1 MWNDPRPT
9 HLQVNLKAIRHNYRY
24 ITRYVAPKIVIPVVK
39 ADAYGHGA
47 VEVVGTLMKEGVT
60 LVAVSLVEEALQLR
74 SHYKDLDILLMG
86 PTLPHALKEAAD
98 HNFIVTIYDD
108 SMIRALKA
116 LNDPIRVH
124 LKVDT
129 GMHRLGFL
137 QSQVSDAYESL
148 KSLPHVHLEGLYT
161 HFATAENQDDLYH
174 QQRQA
179 FHEIIQQ
186 TPSLGLIHA
195 ANTEATLHDE
205 KDDPYTTHV
214 RVGLGLYG
222 VCSEPHKHDLNPT
235 LTWHTQVA
243 AIKPITPGS
252 KVGYGGTFKSKTHE
266 KIALLPVGYADG
278 LWRAHQ
284 NYAVSIR
291 ETPYPIVGRISMD
304 QTTVLVDD
312 QVNIYDAVILLG
324 APHCTIYDLAKRVDT
339 IPYEIF
345 TSLSKRVPRNYIE

>member
-9 HLQVNLKAIRHNYRY
+9 HLQINLKAIRHNYRY
-24 ITRYVAPKIVIPVVK
+24 LSRYVTPKVVIPVVK

-47 VEVVGTLMKEGVT
+47 VEVVGALIKEDVKI
-60 LVAVSLVEEALQLR
+60 VAVSLVEEALELR
-74 SHYKDLDILLMG
+74 AHYKNLDILLMG
-86 PTLPHALKEAAD
+86 PTLPHALKEAAH
-98 HNFIVTIYDD
+98 HNFIVTIYDE
-108 SMIRALKA
+108 SMIRALKTF
-116 LNDPIRVH
+116 DEPIRVH

-137 QSQVSDAYESL
+137 TSQALTAYETL
-148 KSLPHVHLEGLYT
+148 TSLPNVRLEGLYT
-161 HFATAENQDDLYH
+161 HFATADTQDDLYV
-174 QQRQA
+174 QQRKS
-179 FHEIIQQ
+179 FHDIIQQ
-186 TPSLGLIHA
+186 TSLPTMIHA
-195 ANTEATLHDE
+195 ANTEASLRDE

-243 AIKPITPGS
+243 AIKTITPSS
-252 KVGYGGTFKSKTHE
+252 KVGYGGTFKTKTHE

-312 QVNIYDAVILLG
+312 QVSIHDAVVLLG